1 MKMQNVIDAHLFTPS
16 HQFFLQQW
24 DVQWPVIWTKQVQ
37 KISWSRSDRTIGDN
51 LAGSQ
56 RIFLGPP
63 LSWHD
68 SLGYTNGNRADK
80 RRKREP
86 AKIESQGLRGYCSPQ
101 VSGDCKL
108 FCDIYNISRFSLRHL
123 FAKICNFLPHWFL
136 FILIRSN
143 LGWVSNTSK
152 HNLRLKKLK
161 ERSSIVFLE
170 SFFKA
175 LYCGSTS
182 TEYTHLTYIKY
193 KRQLLDP
200 PLSPSSVQRETSVAL
215 IFCQANHLLLMFC
228 LLSHN
233 PVLVYLHSSH
243 RLSSCWMVFGGGQSG
258 VSDPS
263 VAQSC
268 S

>member
-51 LAGSQ
+51 LAGSE
-56 RIFLGPP
+56 RIILGPP

-108 FCDIYNISRFSLRHL
+108 FCYIYNISRFSFWHL

-136 FILIRSN
+136 FILLRSN
-143 LGWVSNTSK
+143 LGWVSNTSE
-152 HNLRLKKLK
+152 HNLRLKKLREK
-161 ERSSIVFLE
+161 SSIVFLE

-215 IFCQANHLLLMFC
+215 IFLPSQPSVAY
-228 LLSHN
+228 
-233 PVLVYLHSSH
+233 VL
-243 RLSSCWMVFGGGQSG
+243 
-258 VSDPS
+258 PS

-268 S
+268 LSLSAFFPQIIILLDGVWWWTIWC